1 MTTVCGYQV
10 TIVSSILLHRLTPD
24 INSGSQPTRA
34 WARKSKSKTS
44 STIMKRPGI
53 KGIYKD
59 GRTKRIE
66 TYWMI

>member
-1 MTTVCGYQV
+1 
-10 TIVSSILLHRLTPD
+10 LTPD

-34 WARKSKSKTS
+34 WTSGKPGKSKSKTS
-44 STIMKRPGI
+44 STIMKGPGR